1 MLPTRLVGQMDG
13 ADRLSLTFR
22 FEDGTTTPDAGSQ
35 DNLADLAQMLEA
47 GLFKGKSLIL
57 AGFSDSQ
64 GSIQA
69 NFDLSQGRADAVMAA
84 LKALVPGLPVAQL
97 PVIGAFGGALPLA
110 CDAVAAGR
118 RLNRRVEVWEK
129 PAFVRD
135 ISATDSL
142 VP

>member
-1 MLPTRLVGQMDG
+1 MDG

-35 DNLADLAQMLEA
+35 ANLADLAQMLEA

-97 PVIGAFGGALPLA
+97 PVIEAFGGGA
-110 CDAVAAGR
+110 AVEPAGR
-118 RLNRRVEVWEK
+118 GLGAAWVCEGYFGYR
-129 PAFVRD
+129 
-135 ISATDSL
+135 
-142 VP
+142 